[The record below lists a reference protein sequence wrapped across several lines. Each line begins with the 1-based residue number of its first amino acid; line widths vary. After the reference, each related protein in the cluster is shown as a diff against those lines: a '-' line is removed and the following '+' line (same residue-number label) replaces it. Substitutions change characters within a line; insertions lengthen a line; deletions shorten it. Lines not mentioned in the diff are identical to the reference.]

1 MATDIAAELSALPPL
16 DSIPAT
22 VDQVAPIRIRYLNQ
36 ARANAQ
42 REQWGDPLVIARLQA
57 INDACDRFIQL
68 AVVRLWPR
76 WTLCT
81 HSLAL
86 LNPEERAGL

>member
-1 MATDIAAELSALPPL
+1 MSDVDAELAKLPQL

-22 VDQVAPIRIRYLNQ
+22 AKQVEPIRIRYLNQ
-36 ARANAQ
+36 ARGDAQ
-42 REQWGDPLVIARLQA
+42 REQWGDPLVIARQQA

-76 WTLCT
+76 GTLCT
-81 HSLAL
+81 YSLAL
-86 LNPEERAGL
+86 LTQEERNGI